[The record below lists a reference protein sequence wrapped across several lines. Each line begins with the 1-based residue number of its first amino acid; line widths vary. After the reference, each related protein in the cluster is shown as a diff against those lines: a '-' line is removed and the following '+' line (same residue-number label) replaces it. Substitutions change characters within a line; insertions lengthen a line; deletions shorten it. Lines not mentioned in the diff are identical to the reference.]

1 MTTINLQQEQQQQ
14 REQLVGGAGR
24 LSTSLI
30 FFLVIFVT
38 FLVAWGGI
46 TLSIASIEKRNTDVK
61 VEIVKANAALN
72 EKKVVDEIFDL
83 QTRLGL
89 IKSNLATK
97 PELRGVL
104 DKVAKVVIPGITFSA
119 YSAKDKQLIIT
130 LNGPNFD
137 LISKQIFN
145 FKQADFS
152 TGADVLSL
160 ARDPKGVKCQ
170 VAVHLK

>member
-1 MTTINLQQEQQQQ
+1 MTTINLQQEQK
-14 REQLVGGAGR
+14 REEMVSGASK
-24 LSTSLI
+24 LNTSLI
-30 FFLVIFVT
+30 FFIVVSVT
-38 FLVAWGGI
+38 FLVAWGGL
-46 TLSIASIEKRNTDVK
+46 TFGSMAIEKKNADVK
-61 VEIVKANAALN
+61 TEITVSNTSLN
-72 EKKVVDEIFDL
+72 EKKLVDEVFDL

-89 IKSNLATK
+89 IKSNLAAK
-97 PELRGVL
+97 PELSGVL
-104 DKVAKVVIPGITFSA
+104 DKVAKVVIPGIVFSA

-130 LNGPNFD
+130 LNGPSFD

-160 ARDPKGVKCQ
+160 ARDPKGIKCQ